1 MVTLICLILTILGS
15 LNWLILGIFSFNL
28 VTAIV
33 GAGVGARII
42 YCIIGISA
50 LWLIGIVIWKKGK
63 ISSI

>member
-15 LNWLILGIFSFNL
+15 INWIILGVSSFNL

-42 YCIIGISA
+42 YCIIGVSA
-50 LWLIGIVIWKKGK
+50 FWLLGIIIWKKGK

>member
-15 LNWLILGIFSFNL
+15 INWLVVGIFSFNL
-28 VTAIV
+28 VTWIV

-42 YCIIGISA
+42 YCIIGVSA
-50 LWLIGIVIWKKGK
+50 LWLIGIIIWKRGK

>member
-50 LWLIGIVIWKKGK
+50 LWLIGIVIWKKGT
-63 ISSI
+63 ISTI